1 MKYLVNVVVP
11 NRPDAGCFSS
21 SFDSLDEVREF
32 AKASAASFRKSHGE
46 NTPCELFMMKN
57 GTKISNGRTLAC

>member
-1 MKYLVNVVVP
+1 MKYLVNIVVP
-11 NRPDAGCFSS
+11 GRPDAGCFSR
-21 SFDSLDEVREF
+21 SFDSLDEVRTF

-57 GTKISNGRTLAC
+57 GSSIASGRTLAC